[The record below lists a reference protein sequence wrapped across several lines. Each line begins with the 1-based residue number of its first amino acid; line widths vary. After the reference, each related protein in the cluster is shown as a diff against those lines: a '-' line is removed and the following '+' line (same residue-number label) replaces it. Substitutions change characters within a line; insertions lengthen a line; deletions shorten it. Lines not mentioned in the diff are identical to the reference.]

1 MSKYDDEFCG
11 IDMPGIDDYFD
22 EPDQATDI
30 VRKAIGDFSEQLKTG
45 VKQVMEQAKNAEAE
59 VNRLD
64 KEIARKQCQLKH
76 IDDQIA
82 EAKEKA
88 EKVERTEIPKI
99 LLEHMARYATGG
111 FAPGDEAYIIDS
123 DWHHTECCPV
133 CGGAARLIAE
143 TVLGKKEIH
152 CPHCSGRGRI
162 SKPAYRV
169 KKVKIEDI
177 RCTLCFD
184 DSHRVNYWTLDS
196 IGIRGRDW
204 HRAENVYR
212 TEKDAQ
218 AALEVMEASE

>member
-1 MSKYDDEFCG
+1 MSQYDDEFWG

-22 EPDQATDI
+22 EPDQAKDI
-30 VRKAIGDFSEQLKTG
+30 VRKAICDFSEQLKTG

-99 LLEHMARYATGG
+99 LLERMARYATGG
-111 FAPGDEAYIIDS
+111 FAPGDEAYVIRS
-123 DWHHTECCPV
+123 KWSPECCPM
-133 CGGAARLIAE
+133 CGGRKHVMAILDEEVRPIMCPE
-143 TVLGKKEIH
+143 CKGKGSITKSTSE
-152 CPHCSGRGRI
+152 
-162 SKPAYRV
+162 V
-169 KKVKIEDI
+169 VKVKITDI
-177 RCTLCFD
+177 RCRLCFD

-196 IGIRGRDW
+196 IGISGDSWFRSE
-204 HRAENVYR
+204 HVYR
-212 TEKDAQ
+212 TETDAQ
-218 AALEVMEASE
+218 AVLKAMEASE